1 MDAVAEL
8 KDPFARLGLTLLRAA
23 RLRVGELLDLEFG
36 SVADYSRP
44 GRELVASDA
53 ELPARLDA
61 ALGQR
66 GRACP
71 ADTQ

>member
-8 KDPFARLGLTLLRAA
+8 KDPFARLGLTLLHGA

-36 SVADYSRP
+36 SVADYGP